1 MKQLW
6 APWRI
11 EFILGEKP
19 ESCIFCDPSVAEDKD
34 GLVLYRGTLST
45 VLLNKYPYNNGH
57 LILAPKTHKAKLEE
71 LSPEESKDLSRLIT
85 HSVTALKKE
94 MKPEGFNIGI
104 NLGESA
110 GAGIVDHL
118 HWHIVPRW
126 NGDVN
131 FMPMVS
137 EVKVIPEHLSK
148 LATRLRPR
156 FKDL

>member
-19 ESCIFCDPSVAEDKD
+19 ESCIFCAPSVTEDKD

-57 LILAPKTHKAKLEE
+57 LIIAPRAHKAKLEE

-85 HSVTALKKE
+85 YSVTALKKE
-94 MKPEGFNIGI
+94 MQPEGFNIGM

-126 NGDVN
+126 KGDVN
-131 FMPMVS
+131 FMPMIS